1 MPLAFDFAARSDVG
15 LVRSDNQDSGYAG
28 PHLLVVADGMGG
40 HAGGDIA
47 SSTAIGYLVELDDE
61 SHGSGEAGDELDQ
74 AIATANIEIGRI
86 VAERSELKG
95 MGTTVTA
102 LLRARNKL
110 AIAHIGDSRAYVL
123 RDGTLGQM
131 TTDHSFV
138 QTLIDQGRLTPEE
151 AGSHPQRSL
160 VTRVL
165 TGAPGD
171 RPDLGAREAHLGD
184 RYLLCSDGL
193 SGFVGA
199 DTIAEILGER
209 RPPAET
215 ADRLVELALRAG
227 APDNVTVIVADVVD
241 YTSGRPPSVTP
252 QIVGA
257 ARLSPA
263 GSKALRETPAA
274 KAAALRPTLGLEEET
289 EHLERLALAEEGATT
304 RPRRLVRV
312 IGGLIAAVIVLAGG
326 SYAAYGWS
334 QRQFYLG
341 PKDGE
346 VILYQG
352 LDYHVGPLSLSTPL
366 QQTGVSLDDL
376 SDDYRATVVEQTRY
390 GSRAEVDQAIG
401 NLRRIAAACAASK
414 ARGQT
419 CGLDAETPTASSS
432 TTGTSTSTSPTA
444 TSTSSASTGPPAATT
459 SRTTATDRT
468 TTTAPSARSTS

>member
-1 MPLAFDFAARSDVG
+1 VPLAFDFAARSDVG

-86 VAERSELKG
+86 ASERSELKG

-102 LLRARNKL
+102 LLRSRNKL

-123 RDGTLGQM
+123 RDGNLGQM

-171 RPDLGAREAHLGD
+171 RPDLGAREAHLGE

-193 SGFVGA
+193 SGFVGTE
-199 DTIAEILGER
+199 TIAEILGER
-209 RPPAET
+209 RTPAET

-241 YTSGRPPSVTP
+241 YTTGRPPSVTP

-274 KAAALRPTLGLEEET
+274 KAAALRPTLGLDEET
-289 EHLERLALAEEGATT
+289 EQVERLALAEEGATT
-304 RPRRLVRV
+304 RRKRLIRLF
-312 IGGLIAAVIVLAGG
+312 GAIAAALIVLAGG

-334 QRQFYLG
+334 QRQYYLG

-346 VILYQG
+346 VVLYQG
-352 LDYHVGPLSLSTPL
+352 LAYELGPISLSTPL
-366 QQTGVSLDDL
+366 EQTGVALDDL
-376 SDDYRATVVEQTRY
+376 SADYRATVDEQTRY
-390 GSRAEVDQAIG
+390 ASRAEVDQAIG
-401 NLRRIAAACAASK
+401 NLRRVAAACAASK

-419 CGLDAETPTASSS
+419 CGLDVATPTASTS
-432 TTGTSTSTSPTA
+432 TTGTPTGTSSSSTSASTSTPSRSPAKT
-444 TSTSSASTGPPAATT
+444 TTSSS
-459 SRTTATDRT
+459 
-468 TTTAPSARSTS
+468 SARSTP